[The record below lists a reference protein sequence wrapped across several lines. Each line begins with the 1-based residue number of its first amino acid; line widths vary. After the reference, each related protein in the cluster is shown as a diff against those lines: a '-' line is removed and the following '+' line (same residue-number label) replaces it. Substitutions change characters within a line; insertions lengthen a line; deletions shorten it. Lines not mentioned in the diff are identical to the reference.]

1 MLITKHKSFFI
12 LHTLITPFLRPS
24 HRFCFSMHPQP
35 KFQFYDIAA
44 NLTDDQFGGQYHGK
58 DNHQDDRPHVIHR
71 AKNVGCTHLLIAAG
85 NIEDAI
91 HSYEMCQTYENC
103 FATIGVHPC
112 RAR

>member
-1 MLITKHKSFFI
+1 
-12 LHTLITPFLRPS
+12 
-24 HRFCFSMHPQP
+24 
-35 KFQFYDIAA
+35 
-44 NLTDDQFGGQYHGK
+44 
-58 DNHQDDRPHVIHR
+58 
-71 AKNVGCTHLLIAAG
+71 LLIAAG